1 MKLFWCEERMKTF
14 SLTVKASVWVI
25 LCFCLLAG
33 KGAWA
38 AESGGEQAISADAKE
53 QYRQEVL
60 GKKGKVQSD
69 REYVIG
75 YRDILYVEVYGEG
88 SMAIGPGNPA
98 TEPAAADGAAPAA
111 QDGVRNRG
119 VSGGSEVGADGRVS
133 LRHVGDVYVVGMTLP
148 QVAEYLKKL
157 YKSVYGEPNV
167 IATLLQSNS
176 RQYTMMGKVKNPGLF
191 HLDYPT
197 LLVKAVAKAG
207 GFNEWANSKVTVI
220 RQGNDLIVEKGQ
232 EKATKKV
239 EKFEFDYDDYLAGK
253 NVEKNI
259 EVEPG
264 DVVVVH

>member
-1 MKLFWCEERMKTF
+1 MKII
-14 SLTVKASVWVI
+14 SLTVKASIWVV

-33 KGAWA
+33 QAAWA
-38 AESGGEQAISADAKE
+38 AESGGEQAISAETKE

-98 TEPAAADGAAPAA
+98 TEPAAADGVAPVA
-111 QDGVRNRG
+111 QDNVRGRG
-119 VSGGSEVGADGRVS
+119 AGSEVAADGRVS
-133 LRHVGDVYVVGMTLP
+133 LRHVGDVYVVGMTLT
-148 QVAEYLKKL
+148 QFADYLKKL
-157 YKSVYGEPNV
+157 YGAIYDEPTV

-176 RQYTMMGKVKNPGLF
+176 RQYTMMGQVKNPGLF

-207 GFNEWANSKVTVI
+207 GFNEWSNSKVTVI
-220 RQGNDLIVEKGQ
+220 RQGNDLIMEKGQ

-239 EKFEFDYDDYLAGK
+239 EKFEFDYDDYLEGK
-253 NVEKNI
+253 NVEKNV
-259 EVEPG
+259 ELEPG